1 MRIAVMGSGG
11 VGGYFGALLARGGAD
26 VNFIARG
33 AHLEVMRQDGIRI
46 EGGSDPFHLNH
57 VRVTEEP
64 ADIGTVDVVMVCVKL
79 WDTDEALHA
88 IRPLVGP
95 TTSLVS
101 FQNGV
106 SKDAYLRAAYDEVR
120 LFGGVAYVST
130 TVSQPGVITQT
141 GPLKRLIVGEFDGR
155 SSPRVEEF
163 RSAGVA
169 GGIDVRISDD
179 IRREIWQKFVFLVGL
194 SATTTTIRLPIG
206 SIRANPQS
214 RAFLLD
220 LMREVV
226 TVGRAHG
233 APLPD
238 DYAEQQLTFADE
250 VSPEAT
256 SSMYQ
261 DLIRGN
267 RLEVEW
273 LSGSVVELGREVGIE
288 TPLNRA
294 VADILALHADGRRD
308 R

>member
-1 MRIAVMGSGG
+1 
-11 VGGYFGALLARGGAD
+11 
-26 VNFIARG
+26 
-33 AHLEVMRQDGIRI
+33 
-46 EGGSDPFHLNH
+46 
-57 VRVTEEP
+57 
-64 ADIGTVDVVMVCVKL
+64 
-79 WDTDEALHA
+79 
-88 IRPLVGP
+88 
-95 TTSLVS
+95 
-101 FQNGV
+101 
-106 SKDAYLRAAYDEVR
+106 LRAAYDEAR

-155 SSPRVEEF
+155 RSRRVEEF
-163 RSAGVA
+163 RSACVA

-179 IRREIWQKFVFLVGL
+179 IRQEIWQKFVFLVGL

-206 SIRANPQS
+206 FIRANPQS

-220 LMREVV
+220 IMREVV

-261 DLIRGN
+261 DLMRGN
-267 RLEVEW
+267 RLEVTW

-308 R
+308 H